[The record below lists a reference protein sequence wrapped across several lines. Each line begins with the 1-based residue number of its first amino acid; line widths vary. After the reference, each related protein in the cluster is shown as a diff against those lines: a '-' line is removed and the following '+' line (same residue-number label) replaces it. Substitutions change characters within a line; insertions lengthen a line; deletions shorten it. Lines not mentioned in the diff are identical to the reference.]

1 MSILIPNNFS
11 YFLKTIQVLVTEYF
25 HVFEKLFSIT
35 LTLFFGTINSQVT
48 MYFSVF
54 NNLFIASLDTIRYII
69 DRHFKLINKLMV
81 KNKTENILILGCVV
95 VTLNLSHY
103 LKPIHYHFYLNQTH
117 FEPLCPSYENSHPQN
132 LHLYRLN

>member
-11 YFLKTIQVLVTEYF
+11 YLLKTIQVLVTEYF

-35 LTLFFGTINSQVT
+35 ITLFFGTINSQVT
-48 MYFSVF
+48 MYFSIF

-95 VTLNLSHY
+95 VTLHLSHY

-117 FEPLCPSYENSHPQN
+117 FEPPCPCYENSHYQN
-132 LHLYRLN
+132 FHLYLLN